1 MKSMIAEL
9 TDETN
14 MAQGFALI
22 PVTWAI
28 GGTLGFDKLLLFFL
42 LWLIFRSLG
51 PSLAACYR
59 GPRIGGQISSRILFG
74 ANTHIS
80 CHVSPLL
87 HVRACH
93 FALLQ
98 FS

>member
-28 GGTLGFDKLLLFFL
+28 GGTLGFDKLLLFF
-42 LWLIFRSLG
+42 
-51 PSLAACYR
+51 PSLAN
-59 GPRIGGQISSRILFG
+59 I
-74 ANTHIS
+74 
-80 CHVSPLL
+80 
-87 HVRACH
+87 
-93 FALLQ
+93 
-98 FS
+98 